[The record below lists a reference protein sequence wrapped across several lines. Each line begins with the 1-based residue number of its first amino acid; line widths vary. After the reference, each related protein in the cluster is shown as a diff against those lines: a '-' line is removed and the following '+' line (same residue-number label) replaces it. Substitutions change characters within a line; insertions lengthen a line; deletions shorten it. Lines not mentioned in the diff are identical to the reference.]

1 MQAERSKQAARDPRC
16 LAASFATPM
25 AHVIPENFRSHKD
38 ISSVVARACTA
49 LRNGL
54 DDSCV
59 VWVEPPFDPS
69 GEKPDLVVLIPDH
82 GLAVV
87 EVMDVRASRLLG
99 SLRGKMIFERDG
111 EEIESDPLGRAESYA
126 EILRDRVAAE
136 PRLAGYRFPVVALA
150 AFPSLDEDEAS
161 RKGLD
166 DELIGRS
173 LFRQELEA
181 AMSDDDESA
190 LDRWFGRR
198 LGVADPV
205 DGSLVDLV
213 RGLVQPNLV
222 IDASDQAD
230 QLAIFQPP
238 DDEDVVRVMDRRQEA
253 LAKSMADGH
262 RVVRGVAG
270 SGKTLVLVY
279 RARWIAE
286 MYPEQRFL
294 VTCYTRS
301 LASQLRLLLRDHENI
316 EVKTLHSLMWE
327 ACRDQGFQMPS
338 FKDEPS
344 GEAQAE
350 IGIKALERGALP
362 RYRAVFVDEAQDFGT
377 DALIFARM
385 LADERHADLLVVAD
399 AAQNIFRRK
408 FSWKQAGINA
418 QGRTRILRVNYRNTR
433 EILELASGF
442 LFVGGTYRP
451 DENPDPDDES
461 AVVPPR
467 AAARSGPEPTIT
479 LASDGDQIDGVV
491 AAARRLVDGK
501 SIPKQVAVLY
511 LGGGEGRELANAL
524 DDAGLDYFW
533 TAGGNSD
540 KVAEALSPIVLS
552 TVHSAKGLEFPAVV
566 LSCTPPSYELDSDG
580 LRMTIYVGMTRA
592 THQLAVVADAEHPLA
607 DDLQAAA
614 EAKGRL
620 VVGTPEE

>member
-1 MQAERSKQAARDPRC
+1 
-16 LAASFATPM
+16 M
-25 AHVIPENFRSHKD
+25 AYVIPESFRSHKD

-82 GLAVV
+82 GLAVI

-99 SLRGKMIFERDG
+99 SLRGKMVFERDG
-111 EEIESDPLGRAESYA
+111 AEIESDPLGRAESYA
-126 EILRDRVAAE
+126 ESLRERIVAE
-136 PRLAGYRFPVVALA
+136 PRLAGFRFPVVALA

-161 RKGLD
+161 AKGLE

-173 LFRQELEA
+173 LFRHKLEA
-181 AMSDDDESA
+181 AMSDEDESA
-190 LDRWFGRR
+190 LDRWFARR
-198 LGVADPV
+198 LGVADRV
-205 DGSLVDLV
+205 DGDLVDLV

-222 IDASDQAD
+222 IDASDDAN

-253 LAKSMADGH
+253 LAKSMAEGH

-279 RARWIAE
+279 RARLFAE
-286 MYPEQRFL
+286 MHPDQRFL

-301 LASQLRLLLRDHENI
+301 LASQLRLLLDDHENI
-316 EVKTLHSLMWE
+316 EVMHLDGLMSR
-327 ACRDQGFQMPS
+327 AIGSAGLQDPGF
-338 FKDEPS
+338 DDGS
-344 GEAQAE
+344 GEARAAAA
-350 IGIKALERGALP
+350 INALERGALP

-377 DALIFARM
+377 NKLVFARM

-442 LFVGGTYRP
+442 LFAGGTYRA
-451 DENPDPDDES
+451 DENPDLDDES

-479 LASDGDQIDGVV
+479 LASNGDLIGGVV
-491 AAARRLVDGK
+491 SAARGLLDGK
-501 SIPKQVAVLY
+501 SAPKQVAVLY

-524 DDAGLDYFW
+524 EAAGLDYFW
-533 TAGGNSD
+533 TAGGIGA

-552 TVHSAKGLEFPAVV
+552 TVHSAKGLEFPRVV
-566 LSCTPPSYELDSDG
+566 LSCTPPKYELDSDG

-607 DDLQAAA
+607 DDLKAAA

>member
-1 MQAERSKQAARDPRC
+1 
-16 LAASFATPM
+16 M
-25 AHVIPENFRSHKD
+25 AHVIPENFRNHKD

-69 GEKPDLVVLIPDH
+69 GDKPDLIVLIPDH

-87 EVMDVRASRLLG
+87 EVMDVRSSRLLG
-99 SLRGKMIFERDG
+99 SLRGKMIFELDG
-111 EEIESDPLGRAESYA
+111 QEVESDPLGRAETYA
-126 EILRDRVAAE
+126 EVLRERVASE

-161 RKGLD
+161 KNGLD
-166 DELIGRS
+166 DDLIGRS
-173 LFRQELEA
+173 LFRGELEA

-190 LDRWFGRR
+190 LDRWFARM

-205 DGSLVDLV
+205 EGDLVDLV

-222 IDASDQAD
+222 IDTSDDAN
-230 QLAIFQPP
+230 QLAIFQTP

-270 SGKTLVLVY
+270 SGKTLVLAY
-279 RARWIAE
+279 RARLFAE
-286 MYPEQRFL
+286 MYPEQTFL

-301 LASQLRLLLRDHENI
+301 LASQLRLLLESHENV
-316 EVKTLHSLMWE
+316 EVMHLDGLMSRAINSAGLE
-327 ACRDQGFQMPS
+327 DPGYG
-338 FKDEPS
+338 DGS
-344 GEAQAE
+344 GEDRAAAA
-350 IGIKALERGALP
+350 ITALQRGALP

-377 DALIFARM
+377 NKLIFARM

-418 QGRTRILRVNYRNTR
+418 QGRTRILRVNHRNTR

-442 LFVGGTYRP
+442 LFAGETYRAE
-451 DENPDPDDES
+451 ENPDLDDES

-467 AAARSGPEPTIT
+467 AAARQGPEPTIAIT
-479 LASDGDQIDGVV
+479 TDGDLIGAVV
-491 AAARRLVDGK
+491 SAARELVNGK
-501 SIPKQVAVLY
+501 QAPKHVAVLY
-511 LGGGEGRELANAL
+511 LDGREGRELADAL
-524 DDAGLDYFW
+524 SVAGLDYFW
-533 TAGGNSD
+533 PAGGNGD

-552 TVHSAKGLEFPAVV
+552 TVHSAKGLEFPAVI
-566 LSCTPPSYELDSDG
+566 LSCTPPGYELDADG

-607 DDLQAAA
+607 ADLQAAA

-620 VVGTPEE
+620 VVGTPED